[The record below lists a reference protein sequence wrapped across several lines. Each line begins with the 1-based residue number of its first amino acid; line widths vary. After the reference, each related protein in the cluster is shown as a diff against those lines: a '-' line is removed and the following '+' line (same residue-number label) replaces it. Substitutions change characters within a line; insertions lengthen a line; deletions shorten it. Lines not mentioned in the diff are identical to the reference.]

1 MGKQAIKLRFALTCL
16 LLQVSIAPTAAGQN
30 NETEHKYH
38 QESLGYPVRRVAR
51 ANAGHRGLPPSAAGL
66 LFFSL
71 FAQGLAGLF
80 AAFRAI
86 AACFWQSWRAGDS
99 RAATILTRQLRP
111 RPLAAADLPHHG
123 AHLVELYQQLIHVVD
138 IHSAS
143 GGDTFATAPVDD
155 VGIAP

>member
-16 LLQVSIAPTAAGQN
+16 LLQVRIAPTAAGQN

-71 FAQGLAGLF
+71 FAQGFAGLF
-80 AAFRAI
+80 AAAFRAI
-86 AACFWQSWRAGDS
+86 ATCFRQSRHTRHS

-111 RPLAAADLPHHG
+111 RPLAA
-123 AHLVELYQQLIHVVD
+123 
-138 IHSAS
+138 
-143 GGDTFATAPVDD
+143 
-155 VGIAP
+155 